1 MKHRDIVVSN
11 SLGIHAR
18 PAALIVK
25 TAMKFNAAI
34 HLVKDGTKADAK
46 SIMSIMILAA
56 AQNTKIS
63 IQASGSDEEP
73 AVNAIAELFEK
84 KFNEE

>member
-1 MKHRDIVVSN
+1 MKQRDIVVSN

-25 TAMKFNAAI
+25 TAMKFNSAVYLI
-34 HLVKDGTKADAK
+34 KDGTKADAK

-56 AQNTKIS
+56 AKDTPIT
-63 IQASGSDEEP
+63 IQASGGDEEQ
-73 AVNAIAELFEK
+73 AVHAIAELFEK
-84 KFNEE
+84 RFNEE